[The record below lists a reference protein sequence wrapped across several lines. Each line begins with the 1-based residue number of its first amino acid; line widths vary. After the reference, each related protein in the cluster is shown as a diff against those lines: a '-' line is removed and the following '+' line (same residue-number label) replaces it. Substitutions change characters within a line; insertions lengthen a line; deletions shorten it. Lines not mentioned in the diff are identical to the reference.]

1 MFVKAKEFSNIS
13 FHSISKRGW
22 PNLLLY
28 HNTQPMKGILVLLDE
43 EDEVFKG
50 NPSPKFHHP
59 SEILRKVDPL
69 LFCKPERPFHGET
82 QDHSCLLCSA
92 NHQNNRP
99 NSNLVLVDS
108 NGQPLPP
115 LRSSPP

>member
-22 PNLLLY
+22 PNLLLH

-43 EDEVFKG
+43 EDKAFKG

-69 LFCKPERPFHGET
+69 LFYKTERPFHGET
-82 QDHSCLLCSA
+82 QHHS
-92 NHQNNRP
+92 
-99 NSNLVLVDS
+99 
-108 NGQPLPP
+108 
-115 LRSSPP
+115 